1 MTHLYHH
8 FLPNIFTKLKSPQSC
23 LTPAAAFYIIESSG
37 GGSMIEDF
45 ESIQKKYR
53 HLLLARTIGLSYR
66 EVEELVHKSRRK
78 IRRDDEPFPIQS
90 EQQRPE

>member
-1 MTHLYHH
+1 
-8 FLPNIFTKLKSPQSC
+8 
-23 LTPAAAFYIIESSG
+23 
-37 GGSMIEDF
+37 MIEDF
-45 ESIQKKYR
+45 ESIQKKYQ

>member
-8 FLPNIFTKLKSPQSC
+8 FLPNFYTKKNTVVGE

-66 EVEELVHKSRRK
+66 EVEELVHRSRRK

>member
-1 MTHLYHH
+1 
-8 FLPNIFTKLKSPQSC
+8 
-23 LTPAAAFYIIESSG
+23 
-37 GGSMIEDF
+37 MIEDF
-45 ESIQKKYR
+45 ESIQKKHR

-78 IRRDDEPFPIQS
+78 IRRDDEPFQIQS

>member
-8 FLPNIFTKLKSPQSC
+8 FLPNIFTKSKSSRES

-37 GGSMIEDF
+37 GDSMIEDF
-45 ESIQKKYR
+45 ESIQKKHR

-66 EVEELVHKSRRK
+66 EVEELVHRSRRK